1 MSEWGFVRVGFG
13 PSGVMSS
20 GVMYEWG
27 FVQWGYVRLPFG
39 QISVQNIVV
48 DGKHSPFVLSVSF
61 DRIPLDES
69 QRHWS
74 HLFSC
79 VSE

>member
-1 MSEWGFVRVGFG
+1 MMHIDRETRCIAIEPVLVR
-13 PSGVMSS
+13 SD
-20 GVMYEWG
+20 
-27 FVQWGYVRLPFG
+27 
-39 QISVQNIVV
+39 SVQNVDVVV
-48 DGKHSPFVLSVSF
+48 DGKHSPFALSVSF